1 MRQNHGHSAKY
12 LHSSPDLLFSYLS
25 HLESRGL
32 SKQYTEKIDE
42 YIGKYL
48 RAFKEVSFQSAETF
62 LHRSVHLMPRTRAR
76 YSTYLRG
83 FLGYYGIQFDIRV
96 KIPRSLPPYIS
107 EAEIRKL
114 YQTIRDKETHKESCF
129 RDLTLMD
136 TAVMTG
142 MRRGELANLRI
153 RDLSFETNRIF
164 VRKGKGDRDRV
175 IPMHQKLQDNLNIL
189 CEGGKPDERVFQ
201 MLPRSLGMKFHVWAK
216 KAGVP
221 LHTHSFRHYFATKLV
236 EKGANIRVVQEL
248 LGHSSLSTTQVYLS
262 LTANHLEEAIG
273 LLDE

>member
-1 MRQNHGHSAKY
+1 MVGGSGLEPLTSAMC

-25 HLESRGL
+25 RLESKGL

-83 FLGYYGIQFDIRV
+83 FLGHYGIQFDIRV

-107 EAEIRKL
+107 EAEIGKL
-114 YQTIRDKETHKESCF
+114 YQTIKDKETHKESCF

-142 MRRGELANLRI
+142 MRRGELADLRM

-164 VRKGKGDRDRV
+164 VRKGKGDTYA
-175 IPMHQKLQDNLNIL
+175 P
-189 CEGGKPDERVFQ
+189 
-201 MLPRSLGMKFHVWAK
+201 
-216 KAGVP
+216 KATG
-221 LHTHSFRHYFATKLV
+221 
-236 EKGANIRVVQEL
+236 
-248 LGHSSLSTTQVYLS
+248 
-262 LTANHLEEAIG
+262 
-273 LLDE
+273 